1 MISVNDDDGNDKVC
15 ASTKKRHL
23 SKRERKDFKRART
36 SSSGGGDS
44 KLQQQQQQQQLDD
57 SSTTPTARGVAE
69 DDVTSS
75 SSSLMNGNEKNKKT
89 RKRKQKTREV
99 SIHATSAMSRF
110 SSSSSSPSATTTIAT
125 TTNSNAN
132 IDINNPSSSNNNTT
146 TVLEEYAIA
155 MGDPEPILLSELRR
169 TTRSTVPCA
178 AHMLSGRL
186 QGRLLSTLVTITNST
201 RVLEIGTFT
210 GYATQCL
217 VEGVNEVL
225 RCRQNNNSN
234 SNSGNANSSDANSD
248 DEKKGI
254 VVTCE
259 IDNEAADIA
268 QEYFTKLQ
276 QQQQQQQQSSL
287 SECSNSNSN
296 GNSNINSKNTTTIEL
311 IRGPAME
318 TLRQLQTNINNRT
331 SEPFDFVFLDADKR
345 CYIRYYEY
353 LISNSILKVGGVIL
367 ADNVLFKGLVIND
380 YFSSNND
387 ETTTTTKCKAEV
399 ETNTT
404 TTKKSKTSSPPPQ
417 PQQQQKLNYW
427 KRRHQDIANTVHEF
441 NIYVNADCRSSVVL
455 LPLRDG
461 LSIIRK
467 K

>member
-1 MISVNDDDGNDKVC
+1 MISVNDDDSNDKVR
-15 ASTKKRHL
+15 ATSSKKRHL
-23 SKRERKDFKRART
+23 SKRERKDLKRART
-36 SSSGGGDS
+36 SGGGGNS
-44 KLQQQQQQQQLDD
+44 KLQQQQQQQQQQDD

-75 SSSLMNGNEKNKKT
+75 SSSLMNGNEKIKKR
-89 RKRKQKTREV
+89 RKKKQKTREV

-110 SSSSSSPSATTTIAT
+110 SSSSFSPSATTIAT
-125 TTNSNAN
+125 TTNSNTN
-132 IDINNPSSSNNNTT
+132 ININNPSSNNNTT

-155 MGDPEPILLSELRR
+155 MSDPEPILLSELRC
-169 TTRSTVPCA
+169 TTRSTLPCA
-178 AHMLSGRL
+178 THMLSGRL

-201 RVLEIGTFT
+201 RILEIGTFT

-217 VEGVNEVL
+217 VEGANEVL
-225 RCRQNNNSN
+225 LQCRNQDGNNSY
-234 SNSGNANSSDANSD
+234 NANSSNV
-248 DEKKGI
+248 EKKGI

-268 QEYFTKLQ
+268 REYFTKQQ

-296 GNSNINSKNTTTIEL
+296 GNSNIINSKNTTTIVEL

-353 LISNSILKVGGVIL
+353 LMSNSILKVGGVIL
-367 ADNVLFKGLVIND
+367 ADNVLFKGLVINNV
-380 YFSSNND
+380 SSNND
-387 ETTTTTKCKAEV
+387 DDDTTKCIEV
-399 ETNTT
+399 ETTNI
-404 TTKKSKTSSPPPQ
+404 TTKKEIETSSPPPK
-417 PQQQQKLNYW
+417 QKLNYW

-441 NIYVNADCRSSVVL
+441 NTYVNADCRSSVVL

-467 K
+467 KSKSKII

>member
-1 MISVNDDDGNDKVC
+1 MISVNDDDSNDKVR
-15 ASTKKRHL
+15 ATSSKKRHL
-23 SKRERKDFKRART
+23 SKRERKDLKRART
-36 SSSGGGDS
+36 SGGGGNS
-44 KLQQQQQQQQLDD
+44 KLQQQEQQQQQQLDD
-57 SSTTPTARGVAE
+57 SSMTPTARGVAE

-75 SSSLMNGNEKNKKT
+75 SSSLMNGNEKIKKR
-89 RKRKQKTREV
+89 RKKKQKTREV

-110 SSSSSSPSATTTIAT
+110 SSSSSPSATTIAT
-125 TTNSNAN
+125 TTNSNTN
-132 IDINNPSSSNNNTT
+132 ININNPSSNNNTT

-155 MGDPEPILLSELRR
+155 MSDPEPILLSELRC
-169 TTRSTVPCA
+169 TTRSTLPCA
-178 AHMLSGRL
+178 THMLSGRL

-201 RVLEIGTFT
+201 RILEIGTFT

-217 VEGVNEVL
+217 VEGANEVL
-225 RCRQNNNSN
+225 LQCHQNSN
-234 SNSGNANSSDANSD
+234 NTNNTNSSNV
-248 DEKKGI
+248 EKKGI

-268 QEYFTKLQ
+268 REYFTKQ
-276 QQQQQQQQSSL
+276 QQQQQSSSSSSL
-287 SECSNSNSN
+287 SECSNSN
-296 GNSNINSKNTTTIEL
+296 GNSNKINSKNTTTIEL

-353 LISNSILKVGGVIL
+353 LMSNSILKVGGVIL
-367 ADNVLFKGLVIND
+367 ADNVLFKGLVIDN

-387 ETTTTTKCKAEV
+387 DDDDDDDDDDTTKCIEV
-399 ETNTT
+399 ETTNI
-404 TTKKSKTSSPPPQ
+404 TTKKEIKTSSPPK
-417 PQQQQKLNYW
+417 QKLNYW

-441 NIYVNADCRSSVVL
+441 NTYVNADCRSSVVL

-467 K
+467 KM

>member
-1 MISVNDDDGNDKVC
+1 MISVNDDDSNDKVR
-15 ASTKKRHL
+15 ATSSKKRHL
-23 SKRERKDFKRART
+23 SKRERKDLKRART
-36 SSSGGGDS
+36 SGGGGNS
-44 KLQQQQQQQQLDD
+44 KLQQQQQQQQDD
-57 SSTTPTARGVAE
+57 SCVAE

-75 SSSLMNGNEKNKKT
+75 SSSLMNGNEKIKKR
-89 RKRKQKTREV
+89 RKKKQKTREV

-110 SSSSSSPSATTTIAT
+110 SSSSFSPSATTIAT
-125 TTNSNAN
+125 TTKSNAN
-132 IDINNPSSSNNNTT
+132 VNINNSISSNNNNT

-155 MGDPEPILLSELRR
+155 MSDPEPILLSELRC
-169 TTRSTVPCA
+169 TTRSTLPCA
-178 AHMLSGRL
+178 THMLSGRL

-201 RVLEIGTFT
+201 RILEIGTFT

-225 RCRQNNNSN
+225 LQCRNQDGNNTN
-234 SNSGNANSSDANSD
+234 NANSSNV
-248 DEKKGI
+248 EKKGI

-268 QEYFTKLQ
+268 REYFTKQ
-276 QQQQQQQQSSL
+276 QQQQQSSSSSSSL

-296 GNSNINSKNTTTIEL
+296 GNINSKNATTIEL

-318 TLRQLQTNINNRT
+318 TLRQLQADINNRT

-353 LISNSILKVGGVIL
+353 LMSNSILKVGGVIL
-367 ADNVLFKGLVIND
+367 ADNVLFKGLVINNV
-380 YFSSNND
+380 SSNND
-387 ETTTTTKCKAEV
+387 DDDTTKCIEV
-399 ETNTT
+399 ETTNI
-404 TTKKSKTSSPPPQ
+404 TTKKEIETSSPPPK
-417 PQQQQKLNYW
+417 QKLNYW

-441 NIYVNADCRSSVVL
+441 NTYVNADCRSSVVL

-467 K
+467 KK